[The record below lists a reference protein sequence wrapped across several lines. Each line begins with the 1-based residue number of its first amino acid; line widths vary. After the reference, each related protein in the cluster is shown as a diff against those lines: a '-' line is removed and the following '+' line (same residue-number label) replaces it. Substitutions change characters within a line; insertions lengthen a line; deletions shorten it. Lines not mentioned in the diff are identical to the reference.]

1 VNREAQNEKKSKYR
15 PSGTDANQSESNKF
29 MSGLMNGQEPRKNVN
44 FFGPDHGDSSDSDEN
59 RHHTQNAKS
68 HFDLR
73 GDASVNNDGLHGISL
88 EDQFMRQEHQATAI
102 QMQ

>member
-1 VNREAQNEKKSKYR
+1 
-15 PSGTDANQSESNKF
+15 
-29 MSGLMNGQEPRKNVN
+29 MNGQEPRKNVN

-73 GDASVNNDGLHGISL
+73 GDASVNNDGLHSMSL

-102 QMQ
+102 QMQQMGLGLAQNTEKQWACCLQ